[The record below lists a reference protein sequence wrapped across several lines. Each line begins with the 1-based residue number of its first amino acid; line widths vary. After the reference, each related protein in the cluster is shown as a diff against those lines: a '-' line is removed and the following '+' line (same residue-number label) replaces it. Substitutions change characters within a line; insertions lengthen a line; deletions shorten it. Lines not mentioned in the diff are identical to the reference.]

1 MPFCQWNPVNNEPR
15 VSHPTW
21 NNRTIA
27 HVVTS
32 NESDEQIGEAR
43 WSVSAISPIALG
55 TELQCSVVLA
65 QRTSYSLKITM
76 NRRCHRTH
84 VNFSQSLA
92 HFRLTI
98 DEFFNLLARDV
109 IVTSIIQF
117 FAIYSCHYRSI
128 VYRQVSLKF
137 TRDTLPRLSAINFSK
152 FTRDK

>member
-1 MPFCQWNPVNNEPR
+1 MELISEIERMLFASGTPVNNGPR

-21 NNRTIA
+21 NNRTVA

-43 WSVSAISPIALG
+43 WSVSAISSIALG
-55 TELQCSVVLA
+55 AELQCSVVLA
-65 QRTSYSLKITM
+65 RRTLHSLEITM
-76 NRRCHRTH
+76 NRRCRRTH

-109 IVTSIIQF
+109 IVTLD
-117 FAIYSCHYRSI
+117 RSI
-128 VYRQVSLKF
+128 SRRLLVSLSFDYLLNRFKIHS
-137 TRDTLPRLSAINFSK
+137 RYVASIEGY
-152 FTRDK
+152 